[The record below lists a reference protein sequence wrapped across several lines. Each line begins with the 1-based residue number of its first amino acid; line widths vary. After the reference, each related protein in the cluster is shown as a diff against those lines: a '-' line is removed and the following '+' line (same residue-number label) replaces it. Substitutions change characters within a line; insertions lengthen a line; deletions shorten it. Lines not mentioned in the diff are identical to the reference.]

1 MSTRS
6 GNLLHVENV
15 LRFRVLGAFFA
26 LALLLLPGQVLSQP
40 APNANS
46 VLILSSL
53 DADGFY
59 AARATALGLTVVN
72 ATDAEWGARTTADFA
87 TFKAIIIGDP
97 DCGGSPPTAAVANAA
112 VWGAAIDGPV
122 LVIGTDEYFHSSQG
136 GQTLATSGIGFVTSG
151 TAGQTGAYI
160 SLSCY
165 YEDTTPPAAVP
176 LLAPFGVFTVEGNLD
191 CYNDSHIVAVHPAL
205 SGSTDATLSNWSC
218 SVHEVFRSFPSST
231 FLPLAIAEN
240 ISGVGNLTFAD
251 GTNGVPYILASGGG
265 VTPVLC
271 GNGIVQAPE
280 QCDDGNT
287 ANGDGCSSFCT
298 LEGVTPTRTPTTVPP
313 TATNTPPSSTP
324 PPNVP
329 TLSFPMLALLGLGLA
344 GAGFLLMRR
353 S

>member
-1 MSTRS
+1 MTTRS
-6 GNLLHVENV
+6 GNALFHFGSV
-15 LRFRVLGAFFA
+15 LRSWVPGTLLA
-26 LALLLLPGQVLSQP
+26 LALLLLPGQGLSQP
-40 APNANS
+40 APNGNS

-72 ATDAEWGARTTADFA
+72 ATDVEWAARTTADFA

-97 DCGGSPPTAAVANAA
+97 DCGGSPPTAAVTNAA
-112 VWGAAIDGPV
+112 IWGAAVDGPI
-122 LVIGTDEYFHSSQG
+122 LVIGTDEYFHANQG

-176 LLAPFGVFTVEGNLD
+176 LLAPFGVFTVEGNLE

-218 SVHEVFRSFPSST
+218 SVHEVFRSFPSAS

-240 ISGVGNLTFAD
+240 ISGAGNLTFAD

-280 QCDDGNT
+280 QCDDGYT
-287 ANGDGCSSFCT
+287 ASGDGCSSFCT
-298 LEGVTPTRTPTTVPP
+298 LEGAGATPTPTTVPP
-313 TATNTPPSSTP
+313 TATNTPVSGPAPS
-324 PPNVP
+324 VP
-329 TLSFPMLALLGLGLA
+329 TLSFPMLALLGLALA

>member
-1 MSTRS
+1 MKTRP
-6 GNLLHVENV
+6 GDVQFE
-15 LRFRVLGAFFA
+15 LRRVIRYSLTMLASA
-26 LALLLLPGQVLSQP
+26 LIFLPGQALSQP

-59 AARATALGLTVVN
+59 AARAVALGLTVVN
-72 ATDAEWGARTTADFA
+72 ATDVQWAARTTADFA

-97 DCGGSPPTAAVANAA
+97 DCGVAPPAAAVANAS
-112 VWGAAIDGPV
+112 VWGAAIDGPI
-122 LVIGTDEYFHSSQG
+122 LVIGTDEYFHSTQG

-160 SLSCY
+160 SVSCY
-165 YEDTTPPAAVP
+165 YEDSAPTPVP

-205 SGSTDATLSNWSC
+205 AGSTDATLSNWSC
-218 SVHEVFRSFPSST
+218 SVHEVFRSFPSAS
-231 FLPLAIAEN
+231 FLPLAVAEN
-240 ISGVGNLTFAD
+240 IAGVGNLTFAD

-287 ANGDGCSSFCT
+287 VSGDGCSSFCT
-298 LEGVTPTRTPTTVPP
+298 LEGVVPTPTIPPP
-313 TATNTPPSSTP
+313 TPTNTPTVIAP
-324 PPNVP
+324 PANVP

-344 GAGFLLMRR
+344 AAGFLLMRR
-353 S
+353 L

>member
-1 MSTRS
+1 MKSRS
-6 GNLLHVENV
+6 LDVSFRLRRAFGYSLTV
-15 LRFRVLGAFFA
+15 LASA
-26 LALLLLPGQVLSQP
+26 LIFLPGQALSQP
-40 APNANS
+40 APDANS
-46 VLILSSL
+46 VLILSSV

-72 ATDAEWGARTTADFA
+72 ATDVQWAARSTADFA

-97 DCGGSPPTAAVANAA
+97 DCGSTPPAAAVANAA
-112 VWGAAIDGPV
+112 TWGAAIDGPI
-122 LVIGTDEYFHSSQG
+122 LAIGTDEYFHQSQG
-136 GQTLATSGIGFVTSG
+136 GLTLANSGIAFVTSG

-165 YEDTTPPAAVP
+165 YDSDTPTPVA
-176 LLAPFGVFTVEGNLD
+176 LLAPFGVFTVEGNLG

-205 SGSTDATLSNWSC
+205 TGSTDATLSNWGC
-218 SVHEVFRSFPSST
+218 SVHEVFRSFPSAT

-271 GNGIVQAPE
+271 GNGIVQPPE

-287 ANGDGCSSFCT
+287 VSGDGCSSFCT
-298 LEGVTPTRTPTTVPP
+298 LEGATPTPTSTPTP
-313 TATNTPPSSTP
+313 TAPPA
-324 PPNVP
+324 NVP
-329 TLSFPMLALLGLGLA
+329 TLSFPMFALFGLGLA
-344 GAGFLLMRR
+344 AVGFLLMRR
-353 S
+353 L

>member
-1 MSTRS
+1 MTTRS
-6 GNLLHVENV
+6 GDA
-15 LRFRVLGAFFA
+15 RFRFGSALRSRVPGTLLAFG
-26 LALLLLPGQVLSQP
+26 LLLVPGQGLSQP

-59 AARATALGLTVVN
+59 AARATALGLTVVS
-72 ATDAEWGARTTADFA
+72 ATDPQWAARSTADFA
-87 TFKAIIIGDP
+87 TFKALIIGDP

-112 VWGAAIDGPV
+112 VWGAAVDGPI

-151 TAGQTGAYI
+151 AAGQTGAYI

-218 SVHEVFRSFPSST
+218 SVHEVFRSFPTST

-240 ISGVGNLTFAD
+240 ISGLGNRTFAD

-271 GNGIVQAPE
+271 GNGIVQPPE

-298 LEGVTPTRTPTTVPP
+298 VEGAAPTPTSVPP
-313 TATNTPPSSTP
+313 TATNTPTSSTP
-324 PPNVP
+324 PPSVP
-329 TLSFPMLALLGLGLA
+329 TLSFPMLALLGIALA

>member
-1 MSTRS
+1 MTRPS
-6 GNLLHVENV
+6 GNTLFRFGNVVRSCVPKTLL
-15 LRFRVLGAFFA
+15 A
-26 LALLLLPGQVLSQP
+26 LALLLVSGQGLSQP

-46 VLILSSL
+46 VLILSSV

-59 AARATALGLTVVN
+59 AARATALGLTVVT
-72 ATDAEWGARTTADFA
+72 ATDVQWAARSTADFA
-87 TFKAIIIGDP
+87 SFKAIIIGDP
-97 DCGGSPPTAAVANAA
+97 DCGDSPPAAAVANSS
-112 VWGAAIDGPV
+112 VWGAAIDGPI
-122 LVIGTDEYFHSSQG
+122 LAIGTDEYFHSTSG

-151 TAGQTGAYI
+151 AAGQTGAYI

-165 YEDTTPPAAVP
+165 YDSSTPTVVT
-176 LLAPFGVFTVEGNLD
+176 LLAPFGTFTVEGNLD
-191 CYNDSHIVAVHPAL
+191 CYDDSHIVAVHPAL
-205 SGSTDATLSNWSC
+205 AGSTDATLSNWGC

-240 ISGVGNLTFAD
+240 IAGAGNLTFAD

-287 ANGDGCSSFCT
+287 NNGDGCSSFCT
-298 LEGVTPTRTPTTVPP
+298 LEGAGATPTPTAVPP
-313 TATNTPPSSTP
+313 TATNTPTSSSP
-324 PPNVP
+324 PANVP
-329 TLSFPMLALLGLGLA
+329 TLSFPMLAMLALALA

>member
-1 MSTRS
+1 MKRRPGDVSFEFGRTVRYLVPVTLVV
-6 GNLLHVENV
+6 G
-15 LRFRVLGAFFA
+15 
-26 LALLLLPGQVLSQP
+26 ALLLLPAQAFSQP

-46 VLILSSL
+46 VLILSSV

-59 AARATALGLTVVN
+59 AARATALGLTVVT
-72 ATDAEWGARTTADFA
+72 ATDVQWAARTTADFA
-87 TFKAIIIGDP
+87 TFRAIIIGDP
-97 DCGGSPPTAAVANAA
+97 DCGLSPPAAAVANAS
-112 VWGAAIDGPV
+112 VWGAAIDGPI
-122 LVIGTDEYFHSSQG
+122 LAIGTDEYFHSGQG
-136 GQTLATSGIGFVTSG
+136 GQTLATSGISFVTSG

-165 YEDTTPPAAVP
+165 YDDSTPTPVA
-176 LLAPFGVFTVEGNLD
+176 LLAPFGVFTVEGNLA

-205 SGSTDATLSNWSC
+205 AGSTDATLSNWSC

-240 ISGVGNLTFAD
+240 IAGAGNLTFAD

-287 ANGDGCSSFCT
+287 VSGDGCSSFCT
-298 LEGVTPTRTPTTVPP
+298 LEGATPTPTRVPP
-313 TATNTPPSSTP
+313 TATNTPSATP
-324 PPNVP
+324 PANVP
-329 TLSFPMLALLGLGLA
+329 TLSFPMLALLALALA